1 MNRELILEY
10 AAKTEHVGVPGSY
23 EATGRAAEPNC
34 GDELVYYLS
43 TKRDVVTEIS
53 YTITESA
60 CPPAKAKAP
69 CTCGGGGGGWGKAG
83 DGGLSAGR
91 LDAE

>member
-10 AAKTEHVGVPGSY
+10 AAKTERLGVPESW

-60 CPPAKAKAP
+60 CPPAKRRP
-69 CTCGGGGGGWGKAG
+69 CATTPRPAAACEIPDIKR
-83 DGGLSAGR
+83 SR
-91 LDAE
+91 M

>member
-10 AAKTEHVGVPGSY
+10 AAKTERLGVPESW

-60 CPPAKAKAP
+60 CPPAKGRVMKPPSRCQPPRKMFSAP
-69 CTCGGGGGGWGKAG
+69 VPAT
-83 DGGLSAGR
+83 R
-91 LDAE
+91 PP